1 MIIFEKT
8 NAGKMRNFIFL
19 AAMTAV
25 LCACGSSRGVTNVY
39 RAGDLSSDELN
50 AINVGYGSVDKSEL
64 TYSVSQVDI
73 DEKEITSYTD
83 IWEYLR
89 GRVPGV
95 SIGHADAGQTPSI
108 TIRGI
113 NSINLS
119 TQPLIMV
126 DGVETEDISFLNP
139 KDVGSVSVLKDA
151 SASIYGTRG
160 ANGVILIT
168 TKTAQDRDKAEA
180 EARKAV
186 REAAKAARQ
195 AKKGERK
202 K

>member
-1 MIIFEKT
+1 
-8 NAGKMRNFIFL
+8 MRNFLILAL
-19 AAMTAV
+19 AAAV
-25 LCACGSSRGVTNVY
+25 LCACGSSSKVTNVY
-39 RAGDLSSDELN
+39 KADDYKSDAGS
-50 AINVGYGSVDKSEL
+50 INVGYGTVDKSEL
-64 TYSVSQVDI
+64 TYSVNQLDI
-73 DEKEITSYTD
+73 DEKDIVSYTD
-83 IWEYLR
+83 IWEYMR

-95 SIGHADAGQTPSI
+95 TIGPAEAGQTPSI

-139 KDVGSVSVLKDA
+139 NDVGSVSVLKDA

-168 TKTAQDRDKAEA
+168 TKSAADRDKAEA
-180 EARKAV
+180 EAKKAA

-195 AKKGERK
+195 AKKDAK
-202 K
+202 NN